1 MVRSKGSF
9 KGECVYVRTYNDAVE
24 NESFWKT
31 HVSFYKQQYRWGWG
45 IVIYPITLSSMYDES
60 SKGFPFYRKFAMIKK
75 MMEYLW
81 FLTVVFVISFAQVF
95 MTLIN
100 EEYQYS
106 VYSYNLAKIISYIF
120 SVITF
125 SNIAILYFRSQ
136 VTHHRFMSV
145 IFLC

>member
-1 MVRSKGSF
+1 M
-9 KGECVYVRTYNDAVE
+9 
-24 NESFWKT
+24 
-31 HVSFYKQQYRWGWG
+31 
-45 IVIYPITLSSMYDES
+45 LSDL
-60 SKGFPFYRKFAMIKK
+60 FVMIKK

-136 VTHHRFMSV
+136 VTPSPKNWKWWNWILNFAETFLIV
-145 IFLC
+145 INMLTFSFIPVL